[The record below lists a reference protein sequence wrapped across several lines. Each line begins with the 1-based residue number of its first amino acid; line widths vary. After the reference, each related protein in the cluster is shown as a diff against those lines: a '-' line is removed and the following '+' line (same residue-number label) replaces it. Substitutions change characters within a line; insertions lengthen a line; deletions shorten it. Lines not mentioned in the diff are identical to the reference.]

1 MDMRMAIPTQLLGR
15 GYKGTPPGVI
25 ARSKPIVSL
34 FQRMESPTSNTTTL
48 QTPAFL
54 WVQEPNVRG
63 TFGILT
69 FCLSTLI
76 ICAWS
81 ALHFDIPKRRHRR
94 RDHLALGSLW
104 MMVAVLCPEGLLAA
118 AIYQR
123 IDASIL
129 EGYASLYLV
138 SERQACPGWLTRVL
152 KRFLGKTGGKVV
164 SSPHLS

>member
-1 MDMRMAIPTQLLGR
+1 MGN
-15 GYKGTPPGVI
+15 
-25 ARSKPIVSL
+25 
-34 FQRMESPTSNTTTL
+34 PTSNTTTL
-48 QTPAFL
+48 QDPPFL

-94 RDHLALGSLW
+94 RDHLAFGVIW
-104 MMVAVLCPEGLLAA
+104 TMVAVLCPEGLLAA

-123 IDASIL
+123 VDASIL
-129 EGYASLYLV
+129 EGYASLYLL
-138 SERQACPGWLTRVL
+138 SERQVEAGWLTRVL
-152 KRFLGKTGGKVV
+152 KRFLRNTRGKEV
-164 SSPHLS
+164 STPHLL